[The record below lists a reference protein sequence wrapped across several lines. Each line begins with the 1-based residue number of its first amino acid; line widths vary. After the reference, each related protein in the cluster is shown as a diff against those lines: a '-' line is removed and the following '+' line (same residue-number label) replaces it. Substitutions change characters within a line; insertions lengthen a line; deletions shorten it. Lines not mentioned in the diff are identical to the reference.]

1 MTTTAIDGILKGAI
15 DVHTHSGPSPMPRQI
30 DHVEAARQAAEA
42 GFRAILV
49 KCHYH
54 STVTDVL
61 AMGPQLAGIPTQ
73 VLGGVALN
81 TVAGGLNLHAVDLAV
96 RLGGRMVWF
105 PTISARAHLDHAAH
119 NENTRS
125 HFTPLGM
132 LPQEPVPV
140 LDEAGDVL
148 PEVRT
153 ILEYTRDAGVAVS
166 MGHLD
171 AASATAVI
179 EAAHELG
186 QRRILVSHPNYIAG
200 IDHALAKRLAALG
213 TVFDQPIAMYDKL
226 GERTLFPLE
235 DLLAWIDAVGPEH
248 TVLGSDLGQQGNP
261 LPMEVY
267 RSIVPRLLD
276 AGVGEADLRL
286 MLAMNPA
293 RLLGLD

>member
-1 MTTTAIDGILKGAI
+1 MAAVDELLKGAI
-15 DVHTHSGPSPMPRQI
+15 DLHTHSGPSPMPRRI
-30 DHVEAARQAAEA
+30 NHVEAARQAAEA

-54 STVTDVL
+54 STVTDIL
-61 AMGPQLAGIPTQ
+61 AMADELAGIPTQ
-73 VLGGVALN
+73 VFGGVALN
-81 TVAGGLNLHAVDLAV
+81 TVTGGLNLHAVDLAV

-105 PTISARAHLDHAAH
+105 PTISSTAHLEHAAH

-132 LPQEPVPV
+132 LPQEPVLV
-140 LDEAGDVL
+140 IDEAGNVL
-148 PEVRT
+148 PEVRR

-171 AASATAVI
+171 AVSATAVV
-179 EAAHELG
+179 EAAHEIG

-200 IDHALAKRLAALG
+200 IDHERAKHLAGLG
-213 TVFDQPIAMYDKL
+213 AVFDQPIAMYDKL
-226 GERTLFPLE
+226 GAKTLFPLE
-235 DLLAWIDAVGPEH
+235 ELLGWIDAVGPEH
-248 TVLGSDLGQQGNP
+248 TVLGSDLGQEGNP
-261 LPMEVY
+261 LPMDVY

-276 AGVGEADLRL
+276 AGVSESDLRQ
-286 MLAMNPA
+286 MLAINPA

>member
-1 MTTTAIDGILKGAI
+1 MAAVDQLLRGAI
-15 DVHTHSGPSPMPRQI
+15 DVHTHSGPSPMPRRI

-61 AMGPQLAGIPTQ
+61 AMGELLKDIPTQ
-73 VLGGVALN
+73 VFGGVALN

-96 RLGGRMVWF
+96 KLGGRMVWF
-105 PTISARAHLDHAAH
+105 PTISSTAHLEHAAH
-119 NENTRS
+119 NEGTRS

-140 LDEAGDVL
+140 VDDAGEVL
-148 PEVRT
+148 PEVRR

-166 MGHLD
+166 MGHLG
-171 AASATAVI
+171 AESATAVV
-179 EAAHELG
+179 EAAHEIG
-186 QRRILVSHPNYIAG
+186 QRRILISHPNYIAG
-200 IDHALAKRLAALG
+200 IDHERAKYLAGLG
-213 TVFDQPIAMYDKL
+213 AVFDQPIAMYDKL
-226 GERTLFPLE
+226 GAPSLFPLE
-235 DLLAWIDAVGPEH
+235 ELIGWIDAVGPEH

-267 RSIVPRLLD
+267 RSIVPKLLD
-276 AGVGEADLRL
+276 AGVSEADLKQIL
-286 MLAMNPA
+286 QVNPA
-293 RLLGLD
+293 VLLGLD

>member
-1 MTTTAIDGILKGAI
+1 MTDAETLLRGAI
-15 DVHTHSGPSPMPRQI
+15 DVHTHSGPSPMPRRI

-61 AMGPQLAGIPTQ
+61 AMAEQLEDIPTQ
-73 VLGGVALN
+73 VYGGVALN
-81 TVAGGLNLHAVDLAV
+81 TVTGGLNLHAVDLAV

-105 PTISARAHLDHAAH
+105 PTISAGAHLDHAAH
-119 NENTRS
+119 NEGTRS

-132 LPQEPVPV
+132 LPQEHVPV
-140 LDEAGDVL
+140 LDADGAVL
-148 PEVRT
+148 PEVRR

-171 AASATAVI
+171 AVAATAVI

-200 IDHALAKRLAALG
+200 IDHELAKRLAGLG
-213 TVFDQPIAMYDKL
+213 AVFDQPIAMYDKL
-226 GERTLFPLE
+226 GAKTLFPLD
-235 DLLAWIDAVGPEH
+235 DLVAWIEAVGPEH

-261 LPMEVY
+261 LPMEIY
-267 RSIVPRLLD
+267 RSIVPKLLD
-276 AGVGEADLRL
+276 AGVSEDALRQ
-286 MLAMNPA
+286 MLAVNPA
-293 RLLGLD
+293 VLLGLDA

>member
-1 MTTTAIDGILKGAI
+1 MTAIDALLHGAI
-15 DVHTHSGPSPMPRQI
+15 DVHTHSGPSPMPRRI

-61 AMGPQLAGIPTQ
+61 AMAAQLEGIPTQ
-73 VLGGVALN
+73 VFGGVALN

-96 RLGGRMVWF
+96 KLGGRMVWF
-105 PTISARAHLDHAAH
+105 PTISSTAHLAHAAE
-119 NENTRS
+119 NESTRS

-140 LDEAGDVL
+140 IDESGEVL
-148 PEVRT
+148 PEVRR

-179 EAAHELG
+179 EAAHEIG

-213 TVFDQPIAMYDKL
+213 AIFDQPIAMYDKL
-226 GERTLFPLE
+226 GAPTLFTLDE
-235 DLLAWIDAVGPEH
+235 LLGWIDAVGPEH
-248 TVLGSDLGQQGNP
+248 TVLGSDLGQAGNP
-261 LPMEVY
+261 LPVEVY

-276 AGVGEADLRL
+276 AGIPEADLRR
-286 MLAMNPA
+286 MLAVNPA
-293 RLLGLD
+293 FLLGIDD